1 LHSKQIVMTK
11 YLNRYIEHEIERR
24 LKSSG
29 VVLVSGPKFCG
40 KTTTSEKFAKS
51 SIKLNTNQKIQL
63 ARLEPRNVLIG
74 EQPRLIDEWQTVPD
88 IWNVAKEWI
97 DEKPEFGQFI
107 LTGSSTPA
115 DKTEI
120 HHSGAGR
127 IVTLMMRPMSLA
139 ESLDSRGTVSLNAL
153 FDNPSMSIF
162 DLNEDWSISDLAYLI
177 CRGGWPLSVQ
187 PDRQVALDV
196 TSNYYQGLF
205 NFENSENKK
214 FRNKSPEMMRMILR
228 SYARNIS
235 TEAAYR
241 TLIADVSASNNRTMD
256 SKTFDDYMD
265 ALKDLYILDD
275 LDAWNPN
282 LRSKAVVRSTSTRHF
297 VDTSIACQAL
307 GIKPSD
313 LINDL
318 NSFGLFFEDM
328 AVRDLKIYSML
339 RGGEVKHYR
348 DSRGL
353 ECDSVVHL
361 EDGRWALIEMKLGG
375 EKLIEEG
382 AENMLKLKADIK
394 DNQGPSF
401 MMVLTGTGAAYR
413 RKDGVFVVPIN
424 CLKE

>member
-1 LHSKQIVMTK
+1 
-11 YLNRYIEHEIERR
+11 
-24 LKSSG
+24 
-29 VVLVSGPKFCG
+29 
-40 KTTTSEKFAKS
+40 
-51 SIKLNTNQKIQL
+51 
-63 ARLEPRNVLIG
+63 LEPRNVLIG

-162 DLNEDWSISDLAYLI
+162 DLNEDWSLSDLAYLI

-382 AENMLKLKADIK
+382 AENMQKLKADIK